1 MVRVRDAMLSCSQ
14 MVDLESLAPER
25 IRPLKRVEYE
35 KMVELGLFEDERIEL
50 LAGFLVE
57 MSPQSEAHAYAVQ
70 RLNELLVVGLHGR
83 AVIRPQCPMALSD
96 DSEPE
101 PDFIVAPPVD
111 YSHEHPGEAYLIV
124 EVAQSSLRKDRRLKW
139 LLYAA
144 AGVPEYWIVNVVD
157 GVFEVYRD
165 PQPDGYASVT
175 RAGRGESVAPLRFP
189 DLVIRVD
196 DVLPPV

>member
-35 KMVELGLFEDERIEL
+35 EMVRLGLFEDERIEL
-50 LAGFLVE
+50 LAGMLVE

-70 RLNELLVVGLHGR
+70 RLTELLVIGLHGL
-83 AVIRPQCPMALSD
+83 AVVRPQLPMALSD

-101 PDFIVAPPVD
+101 PDFIVAPLVD
-111 YSHEHPGEAYLIV
+111 YSHQHPGEAYLIV
-124 EVAQSSLRKDRRLKW
+124 EVAQSSLRKDRRVKG

-144 AGVPEYWIVNVVD
+144 AGVPEYWIVNVVE
-157 GVFEVYRD
+157 GVFEVHRD
-165 PQPDGYASVT
+165 PRPEGYASVT

-189 DLVIRVD
+189 DVAVRVD
-196 DVLPPV
+196 DVLPA